1 MRRTDLGYLP
11 VNLNLSIVGANL
23 SRAKNIVGSLGRV
36 CREVPNYGGRII
48 ERENG
53 NEKERPGFHCECP
66 RVVIEIRREQNLKP
80 RAWEKARIKSAVLE
94 LAEGCGHLVDARSF
108 GIGMARQNAGLR
120 GNDKPDHRE
129 QRQDDG

>member
-1 MRRTDLGYLP
+1 
-11 VNLNLSIVGANL
+11 LNLSVVGADL
-23 SRAKNIVGSLGRV
+23 SRTKNIAGSLGGV
-36 CREVPNYGGRII
+36 CWKVPDYRRRII

-53 NEKERPGFHCECP
+53 NEKERPGFHRECP
-66 RVVIEIRREQNLKP
+66 RVGIEIRGEQDLKR

-94 LAEGCGHLVDARSF
+94 LAEGGGHLVDACSF

-120 GNDKPDHRE
+120 RHDKPDHRE